1 MDTLMAVVP
10 FDVRNAPHGTASLCR
25 VLECCLVVLRLAL
38 LWEMVMQM
46 VVVTMLVVMCMRY
59 ADKVYTTCSA
69 EVPACRCTAAT
80 WTKAAREQVLQANVV
95 VPSQ

>member
-1 MDTLMAVVP
+1 MAVVP

-25 VLECCLVVLRLAL
+25 VLECCLVALRLAL
-38 LWEMVMQM
+38 LWEMVMQK
-46 VVVTMLVVMCMRY
+46 VVVTMPVVMCMRS